1 MAELENIL
9 ESLYFSASRPI
20 STSEVLKIL
29 DDPNYDLKAI
39 KEAILNL
46 EKKYQDSSFELV
58 KVASGHRFRIK
69 QKYSPWI
76 SKLWS
81 EKPQKYSR
89 ALLETLSL
97 IAYKQPVTRG
107 EIEEVR
113 RVSGSSQI
121 IRTLLDRYWIK
132 VVGHRDV
139 PGRPALL
146 ATTKEFLDD
155 LNISKL
161 SQLPELPEIRNIQ
174 AEPQM
179 NLLEETQDTL

>member
-20 STSEVLKIL
+20 STSELLKIL

-39 KEAILNL
+39 KEAIINL

-81 EKPQKYSR
+81 EKPQ
-89 ALLETLSL
+89 
-97 IAYKQPVTRG
+97 
-107 EIEEVR
+107 
-113 RVSGSSQI
+113 
-121 IRTLLDRYWIK
+121 
-132 VVGHRDV
+132 
-139 PGRPALL
+139 
-146 ATTKEFLDD
+146 
-155 LNISKL
+155 
-161 SQLPELPEIRNIQ
+161 NIQ
-174 AEPQM
+174 E
-179 NLLEETQDTL
+179 LF

>member
-1 MAELENIL
+1 MELENIL

-29 DDPNYDLKAI
+29 DDPAYDLKSV
-39 KEAILNL
+39 KEAITNL

-89 ALLETLSL
+89 ALLETFYLGIDKS
-97 IAYKQPVTRG
+97 R
-107 EIEEVR
+107 
-113 RVSGSSQI
+113 
-121 IRTLLDRYWIK
+121 
-132 VVGHRDV
+132 
-139 PGRPALL
+139 
-146 ATTKEFLDD
+146 
-155 LNISKL
+155 
-161 SQLPELPEIRNIQ
+161 
-174 AEPQM
+174 
-179 NLLEETQDTL
+179 